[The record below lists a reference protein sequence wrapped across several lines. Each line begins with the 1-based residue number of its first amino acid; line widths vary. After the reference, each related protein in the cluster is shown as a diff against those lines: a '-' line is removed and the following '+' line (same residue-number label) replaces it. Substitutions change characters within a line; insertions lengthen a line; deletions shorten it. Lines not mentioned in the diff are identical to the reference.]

1 MPVVEGS
8 NQKAI
13 NENIKRLISEN
24 KPRREAVAISLEM
37 ARRASSNNDESLNQL
52 EQMKADRMRR
62 KLDLLGI
69 TEEMIEDEIK
79 RLENPPN
86 AECYSRFV

>member
-1 MPVVEGS
+1 MPLLQGYSQESVS
-8 NQKAI
+8 
-13 NENIKRLISEN
+13 ENIKRLIAEG
-24 KPRREAVAISLEM
+24 KPRDQAVAISMEI
-37 ARRASSNNDESLNQL
+37 ARKAKSNNDECLNQL